1 MGEKRRIMLR
11 PLNISGGIIA
21 TAEAMQRGAEN
32 TLYSHFSFARQGGK
46 WQLGQ
51 ALVCLE

>member
-21 TAEAMQRGAEN
+21 TAEAMQMRTES
-32 TLYSHFSFARQGGK
+32 TLYSRFNIYLRNK
-46 WQLGQ
+46 
-51 ALVCLE
+51 